1 MGSRHHNSHLRTG
14 QQKPETLPLL
24 SWEAHSIQPPL
35 LPESEFHLVPTM
47 SPVSFKWKTG
57 YNWRGWSM
65 SDTFTRAAKEWGK
78 GVSWD
83 GTNHMGNSSDIDRK
97 WGLSF
102 VCLFLTYVFI
112 YLLAVVSLHDAGGL
126 SLLVASGGSS
136 LLECAG
142 FLLQWFLLLQST
154 GSRVLGLQQLWCVG
168 SIVVAHGYGWSLACG
183 ILPDQESNQCP
194 PHWLECRGHLEAT
207 NHDKCQF
214 LLLTEIR
221 KSGERVFLLR
231 VRKCWKIEF
240 GGENSMEYSTEYI

>member
-1 MGSRHHNSHLRTG
+1 
-14 QQKPETLPLL
+14 
-24 SWEAHSIQPPL
+24 
-35 LPESEFHLVPTM
+35 
-47 SPVSFKWKTG
+47 
-57 YNWRGWSM
+57 M

-154 GSRVLGLQQLWCVG
+154 GSRV
-168 SIVVAHGYGWSLACG
+168 
-183 ILPDQESNQCP
+183 
-194 PHWLECRGHLEAT
+194 
-207 NHDKCQF
+207 
-214 LLLTEIR
+214 
-221 KSGERVFLLR
+221 
-231 VRKCWKIEF
+231 
-240 GGENSMEYSTEYI
+240 

>member
-97 WGLSF
+97 WGL
-102 VCLFLTYVFI
+102 CLFVFNIFI
-112 YLLAVVSLHDAGGL
+112 YLSFGRGESSWCRWAFPTCGKWGLLFVGVCRLLIAVVSLAAEHRL
-126 SLLVASGGSS
+126 
-136 LLECAG
+136 
-142 FLLQWFLLLQST
+142 
-154 GSRVLGLQQLWCVG
+154 
-168 SIVVAHGYGWSLACG
+168 
-183 ILPDQESNQCP
+183 
-194 PHWLECRGHLEAT
+194 
-207 NHDKCQF
+207 
-214 LLLTEIR
+214 
-221 KSGERVFLLR
+221 
-231 VRKCWKIEF
+231 
-240 GGENSMEYSTEYI
+240 